1 KPGAMYRNSSKPAYT
16 RREYISGIP
25 GKKIAQFD
33 MGNNG
38 AGPTY
43 PAQVELVVEKPVQI
57 RHNALEAARVAANR
71 YVQNSGAAANYKF
84 RIRKFPFHV
93 IRENKAAAA
102 AAAAAAADGM
112 RAPFGKPVGTAARV
126 HGANHIFIAWVNPD
140 PNVEEA
146 WRRAKMK
153 VTPTI
158 NIDSSP
164 AGNA

>member
-1 KPGAMYRNSSKPAYT
+1 KPGAHFRNSIKPAYT

-25 GKKIAQFD
+25 GKGIAQFK

-43 PAQVELVVEKPVQI
+43 PAQVENVVEKPVQI
-57 RHNALEAARVAANR
+57 RHNALEAARNAANR
-71 YVQNSGAAANYKF
+71 FVQNSGAAANYKF

-93 IRENKAAAA
+93 IREQDG
-102 AAAAAAADGM
+102 DGM
-112 RAPFGKPVGTAARV
+112 RAPFGKSVGTAARS
-126 HGANHIFIAWVNPD
+126 HGANHDFIAWVNPD
-140 PNVEEA
+140 PAVEFA
-146 WRRAKMK
+146 WRRAYMK
-153 VTPTI
+153 VTPTV